1 MQDSNDSTL
10 QTPEITL
17 LLRQHREGDR
27 EATHQLIPLVY
38 DELRRLAQYHL
49 NGQHHSLQPTALV
62 HEVFLRLFAGQQIEW
77 QNREHFFSVV
87 SKQMRWLVVDHVRR
101 AGTGKRGGGQIKMSL
116 DDAGDADM
124 AMQQPYDLLLLE
136 DALKQLEQD
145 YPRTSRVVELRY
157 FVGLSE
163 EQTAEVM
170 ELSVRTVRR
179 EWAFAKGWL
188 LGHMDRKK

>member
-1 MQDSNDSTL
+1 MQDSNYVTP

-49 NGQHHSLQPTALV
+49 NGQQHSLQPTALV

-77 QNREHFFSVV
+77 QNREHFFSIV
-87 SKQMRWLVVDHVRR
+87 SKQMRWLVVDHARR
-101 AGTGKRGGGQIKMSL
+101 AGTRKRGGGQIKMPL
-116 DDAGDADM
+116 DETSDIST
-124 AMQQPYDLLLLE
+124 AMPQLHDLLLLE
-136 DALKQLEQD
+136 DALTQIEQD
-145 YPRTSRVVELRY
+145 YPRTARVVELRY

-163 EQTAEVM
+163 EQTAELM

-188 LGHMDRKK
+188 LDRMNRKK

>member
-1 MQDSNDSTL
+1 MQDSNHSTH
-10 QTPEITL
+10 QISEITL
-17 LLRQHREGDR
+17 LLKQHCEGNG
-27 EATHQLIPLVY
+27 EATHHLIPLVY

-62 HEVFLRLFAGQQIEW
+62 HEVFLQLFAGQQIEW

-87 SKQMRWLVVDHVRR
+87 SKQMRWLVVDHARR
-101 AGTGKRGGGQIKMSL
+101 AGSQKRGGGQIKISL
-116 DDAGDADM
+116 DDAGDAGS
-124 AMQQPYDLLLLE
+124 ARPQLHDLLLLE
-136 DALKQLEQD
+136 DALTQLEQEA
-145 YPRTSRVVELRY
+145 PRTARVVELRY

-188 LGHMDRKK
+188 LDRMNRKK

>member
-1 MQDSNDSTL
+1 MQDSNDARS

-17 LLRQHREGDR
+17 LLRQHQEGDR
-27 EATHQLIPLVY
+27 EATHQLIPHVY

-62 HEVFLRLFAGQQIEW
+62 HEVFLQLFAGQQIEW

-87 SKQMRWLVVDHVRR
+87 SKQMRWLVVDHARR
-101 AGTGKRGGGQIKMSL
+101 ATAQKRGGIQFKIPL
-116 DDAGDADM
+116 DEAGELRA
-124 AMQQPYDLLLLE
+124 QEQRPQELLLLE
-136 DALKQLEQD
+136 DVLMQLEENH
-145 YPRTSRVVELRY
+145 PRTARIVELRY

-163 EQTAEVM
+163 EQAAEVM
-170 ELSVRTVRR
+170 KLSARTIRR

-188 LGHMDRKK
+188 LDRMDRKK